1 MARIDF
7 DLDDLTQAGLKRL
20 VKQLLAASDDEE
32 QKIVAKLGKHNA
44 SEEKAEGKPHKQK
57 NDLADLHE
65 QMHGKPNTPMVE
77 DDDGPMDG
85 EEMPEIPKK
94 KGKKS

>member
-32 QKIVAKLGKHNA
+32 KKIIAKLGKG
-44 SEEKAEGKPHKQK
+44 EKSDKQPK
-57 NDLADLHE
+57 NDLADLDE
-65 QMHGKPNTPMVE
+65 EMHGKPNTPMVE
-77 DDDGPMDG
+77 DDDGPEDG
-85 EEMPEIPKK
+85 EEMPEFPKK
-94 KGKKS
+94 KGKKRG

>member
-32 QKIVAKLGKHNA
+32 QKIIAKLGKK
-44 SEEKAEGKPHKQK
+44 SDKRPK

-65 QMHGKPNTPMVE
+65 EMHGKPNTPMVE
-77 DDDGPMDG
+77 DDDGPRDG
-85 EEMPEIPKK
+85 EEMPEFPKK
-94 KGKKS
+94 KGSK

>member
-20 VKQLLAASDDEE
+20 VKQLLAASDEE
-32 QKIVAKLGKHNA
+32 EKKIIAKLGK
-44 SEEKAEGKPHKQK
+44 SEKSDKK
-57 NDLADLHE
+57 NDLADLDE
-65 QMHGKPNTPMVE
+65 EMHGKPNTPMVE
-77 DDDGPMDG
+77 DDDGPEDG
-85 EEMPEIPKK
+85 EEMPEFPKK